1 MRPTSVQAAADWVVT
16 LRGGKRALLATA
28 AGAISVLAFA
38 PLHGWPVLF
47 LSFGLLVWLLDGC
60 HANHATPGTRL
71 KCAALAGF
79 WFGFGYFLTGL
90 YWTAEAFLVE
100 PWRHGWLIPFAL
112 TGLAGG
118 MALFYAAAAVLA
130 AVLWRPGAAR
140 VFAVAI
146 AFGLAE
152 FARGHVLTGLPW
164 NLVGYGL
171 AATLPMMQAASIFGV
186 YALSLLA
193 LLLFAS
199 LFAIWAPLGSGLARP
214 TSTAL
219 VTFFFSVVLALGA
232 MWGEERLASAGA
244 ATTGVRLRVVQANI
258 DQAHKWRPEN
268 SAEIFSTYLDLT
280 KSGGG
285 AGGLDGITLVVWPE
299 TAVPFLLADS
309 SAALSAIADV
319 LPGGTSL
326 LVGSARVV
334 EERDAEGRLAAE
346 RVYNSLIVVGD
357 KGEIL
362 GSYDKVHL
370 VPFGEYLP
378 FQDFMESLGF
388 LQLTGI
394 RGGFSA
400 GTGSRLLAIQGAP
413 PTRPLICYEI
423 IFPDEVVDSSQ
434 RPGWFLNVTNDAW
447 FGTSFG
453 PYQHFHQAQLRA
465 VEQGLPVIRAA
476 NTGISAIIDPY
487 GRVLAELGLK
497 QEGVVDGLLP
507 EALPNTKFA
516 MWGRWIERAV
526 LAFALLGYLACS
538 HSRLNQSGP
547 RAMQESR
554 EFDRFANA
562 RNAGTPQTK
571 PACGA

>member
-1 MRPTSVQAAADWVVT
+1 MLLAPVQAAADWVAT
-16 LRGGKRALLATA
+16 LKGWKRALLAA
-28 AGAISVLAFA
+28 FAGAISVLAFA
-38 PLHGWPVLF
+38 PLHVWPVLF
-47 LSFGLLVWLLDGC
+47 VSFGLLVWLLDGC
-60 HANHATPGTRL
+60 HAGHARLGTRL
-71 KCAALAGF
+71 RCTTLIGF

-100 PWRHGWLIPFAL
+100 PWRHGWLIPFAM

-118 MALFYAAAAVLA
+118 MALFYAAAAALA
-130 AVLWRPGAAR
+130 AILWRPGAAR
-140 VFAVAI
+140 VFAMAI

-199 LFAIWAPLGSGLARP
+199 FFAIWAPQGSGLARP
-214 TSTAL
+214 ISTAL
-219 VTFFFSVVLALGA
+219 VALFFSVALASGA
-232 MWGEERLASAGA
+232 MWGEARLASAGA
-244 ATTGVRLRVVQANI
+244 ATTGVRLRIVQANV
-258 DQAHKWRPEN
+258 DQANKWRPEN
-268 SAEIFSTYLDLT
+268 SAEIFNTYLDLT
-280 KSGGG
+280 KSGAG
-285 AGGLDGITLVVWPE
+285 AQGLDGITLVVWPE

-309 SAALSAIADV
+309 SEALHEIGDV
-319 LPGGTSL
+319 LPEGTSL

-334 EERDAEGRLAAE
+334 AERDADGRLATE
-346 RVYNSLIVVGD
+346 RVYNSLIVVSD

-400 GTGSRLLAIQGAP
+400 GTGSRLLSIPGAP
-413 PTRPLICYEI
+413 LARPLICYEI
-423 IFPDEVVDSSQ
+423 IFPDEVADNSQ

-447 FGTSFG
+447 FGTSAG

-465 VEQGLPVIRAA
+465 VEQGLPVVRAA

-487 GRVLAELGLK
+487 GRVLGELGLK

-507 EALPNTKFA
+507 EALPITKFV
-516 MWGRWIERAV
+516 MWGRWVELAV
-526 LAFALLGYLACS
+526 LSLALVGYLAF
-538 HSRLNQSGP
+538 SRRFGNQSGP
-547 RAMQESR
+547 L
-554 EFDRFANA
+554 
-562 RNAGTPQTK
+562 RNQGIAGI
-571 PACGA
+571 

>member
-1 MRPTSVQAAADWVVT
+1 MLLTFVQAAADWVAT
-16 LRGGKRALLATA
+16 LEGWKRALLAGF

-38 PLHGWPVLF
+38 PLHVWPVLF
-47 LSFGLLVWLLDGC
+47 LSFGLLVWLVDGC
-60 HANHATPGTRL
+60 HAGHASLGTRL
-71 KCAALAGF
+71 RCAELIGF

-100 PWRHGWLIPFAL
+100 PWRHGWLIPFAM

-130 AVLWRPGAAR
+130 AGLWRPGAAR

-146 AFGLAE
+146 AYGLAE

-199 LFAIWAPLGSGLARP
+199 PFAIWAPQGSGFARP
-214 TSTAL
+214 ISTAL
-219 VTFFFSVVLALGA
+219 LTLFLSVALAAGA
-232 MWGEERLASAGA
+232 MWGEARLANAGA
-244 ATTGVRLRVVQANI
+244 ATTGVRLRIVQANV
-258 DQAHKWRPEN
+258 DQANKWRPEN
-268 SAEIFSTYLDLT
+268 STEIFNTYLDLT

-285 AGGLDGITLVVWPE
+285 AGGLDRISLVVWPE

-309 SAALSAIADV
+309 SEALNAIADV
-319 LPGGTSL
+319 LPEGTSL
-326 LVGSARVV
+326 LLGSARVV
-334 EERDAEGRLAAE
+334 AQRDPGGRFAAE
-346 RVYNSLIVVGD
+346 RIYNSLIVVGD
-357 KGEIL
+357 KGQIL
-362 GSYDKVHL
+362 GSYDKVLL

-400 GTGSRLLAIQGAP
+400 GTGSRLLSIPGAP
-413 PTRPLICYEI
+413 PARPLICYEI
-423 IFPDEVVDSSQ
+423 IFPDEVVDNSQ

-447 FGTSFG
+447 FGTSAG

-465 VEQGLPVIRAA
+465 VEQGLPVVRAA

-487 GRVLAELGLK
+487 GRVLGELGLK
-497 QEGVVDGLLP
+497 QEGVVDGFLP
-507 EALPNTKFA
+507 EALPITKFV
-516 MWGRWIERAV
+516 MWGRWIELAV
-526 LAFALLGYLACS
+526 LAFALVGYLAFS
-538 HSRLNQSGP
+538 HWQVNQSGP
-547 RAMQESR
+547 R
-554 EFDRFANA
+554 
-562 RNAGTPQTK
+562 RNE
-571 PACGA
+571 